1 MEENNYRD
9 EFELFLKESADEF
22 KMVPSRR
29 VWYSLYNNLHPDK
42 KWPSMAVC
50 LFILTAVL
58 YIGIANN
65 NSLSDAAK
73 RASSQN
79 FSYSSN
85 EKNIDNNITFSAK
98 DYTTQKTTYSP
109 KFSLVKTSEDV
120 DLVSN
125 VNDQNVTIDAI
136 PGAKELD
143 GSTLNIPEQS
153 SPTVNSTSV
162 IQSEINNVLKN
173 ISDKKKVTRAFVS
186 EELSEKASIIN
197 TVETGEFNNNK
208 PVLEITANELAVQKA
223 ELLNIEKSW
232 KEDYAFRNKPAINL
246 FKKNA
251 SLSYYVTPSLGYRIL
266 SKLNQ
271 SKVSTASF
279 AAARSNNDETVYLN
293 NAALNLEVGAILQYN
308 ISKSLRLKAGVQANY
323 TNYISKVTA
332 LGHPLQTSV
341 TLNNNSNNI
350 RSSNFSAKAGK
361 DRINKTTVQV
371 SLPLGADIKI
381 AGNEKIGWYAGGTFQ
396 PTYVLGGSAYIFSED
411 EKYYISDNNLLR
423 KFNLNTSIESFISFK
438 AANGIVLNVGPQFR
452 YQLLSTY
459 KKAYGYKENLY
470 NVGVK
475 VGVTTSF

>member
-98 DYTTQKTTYSP
+98 DYTIQKTTYSP

-136 PGAKELD
+136 PDAKELD

-153 SPTVNSTSV
+153 SPTVNSTSL
-162 IQSEINNVLKN
+162 IQSEINNVSKN
-173 ISDKKKVTRAFVS
+173 ILDKKKMPYWVNRVS
-186 EELSEKASIIN
+186 MYL
-197 TVETGEFNNNK
+197 
-208 PVLEITANELAVQKA
+208 
-223 ELLNIEKSW
+223 
-232 KEDYAFRNKPAINL
+232 
-246 FKKNA
+246 
-251 SLSYYVTPSLGYRIL
+251 
-266 SKLNQ
+266 KL
-271 SKVSTASF
+271 T
-279 AAARSNNDETVYLN
+279 YL
-293 NAALNLEVGAILQYN
+293 
-308 ISKSLRLKAGVQANY
+308 
-323 TNYISKVTA
+323 
-332 LGHPLQTSV
+332 P
-341 TLNNNSNNI
+341 
-350 RSSNFSAKAGK
+350 
-361 DRINKTTVQV
+361 
-371 SLPLGADIKI
+371 
-381 AGNEKIGWYAGGTFQ
+381 
-396 PTYVLGGSAYIFSED
+396 
-411 EKYYISDNNLLR
+411 
-423 KFNLNTSIESFISFK
+423 
-438 AANGIVLNVGPQFR
+438 
-452 YQLLSTY
+452 
-459 KKAYGYKENLY
+459 
-470 NVGVK
+470 
-475 VGVTTSF
+475 